1 MWTVPLKN
9 SWAFPVIEAAHLFG
23 VALLAG
29 TILLADLRTLGWAV
43 ARRTGDELDKVFKP
57 WAHSGLAILLATG
70 ALMWFAD
77 WGRYRTNP
85 AFGVKMALVVP
96 AVITYFAPRR
106 HKALAILSLVLW
118 TGVVLAAR
126 AIADFDI

>member
-43 ARRTGDELDKVFKP
+43 ARQTGDELDKVFAVGP
-57 WAHSGLAILLATG
+57 QRARDPSGN
-70 ALMWFAD
+70 
-77 WGRYRTNP
+77 GRIN
-85 AFGVKMALVVP
+85 VV
-96 AVITYFAPRR
+96 RR
-106 HKALAILSLVLW
+106 LGTVPHESRVRRKDGSSGPGGDHIFCPEKA
-118 TGVVLAAR
+118 
-126 AIADFDI
+126 